1 MQFACPSWRPKLAV
15 DDGGNDAQQRRI
27 RLDDRCGFGGLD
39 RPRGGIFESWLI
51 FYETLHRA
59 SVVAVGKIP
68 NVAMARLGRRCS
80 WCGGERGQDGGGD
93 RLLAKCQ
100 GGYSMNTPPNCAK
113 LADDGID
120 VRRFRNSRFAAPAP
134 SGVIHRSAR

>member
-1 MQFACPSWRPKLAV
+1 MRIGMLWRVSSRPNPLQASGLHPALPACARRPAPIKHGRHMQFACPSRRPKLAV

-68 NVAMARLGRRCS
+68 NGRY
-80 WCGGERGQDGGGD
+80 G
-93 RLLAKCQ
+93 
-100 GGYSMNTPPNCAK
+100 
-113 LADDGID
+113 
-120 VRRFRNSRFAAPAP
+120 AP
-134 SGVIHRSAR
+134 RSALLLVWR